1 MSGVGEG
8 VLLYI
13 RHAPHTTVHLGEAI
27 RLATMGTALGVPFR
41 LLFLGD
47 GVRALLRGTEAY
59 RLGPP
64 IDKLLADIVSAE
76 SPALVHRRSLEARG
90 VSATDLAPRVAGEL
104 GDDAGAAQWRERSR
118 QVVAF

>member
-1 MSGVGEG
+1 MNGSEEG
-8 VLLYI
+8 VLLWI
-13 RHAPHTTVHLGEAI
+13 RHAPHSTVHLGEAI

-64 IDKLLADIVSAE
+64 IDKLLTDVVTAE

-90 VSATDLAPRVAGEL
+90 LSADDLAPRVPVEL
-104 GDDAGAAQWRERSR
+104 VDDGGAAEWLERSHR
-118 QVVAF
+118 VVPF